1 MVIYIICSWQPQSIR
16 YTIQYY
22 ENDAPGNHLC
32 NVENAVEPQQTHTNA
47 HTHKVNTNLAEF
59 SGFYLFPCSLCLSVH
74 CLEYLIAWWTVSS
87 SFCDDLRSFD
97 RPHFIV
103 TTAHIIKC
111 FEHFSNQSPVSVC
124 GIISSWQFPF
134 WRIWFHQIK
143 GCRCRGEHGRGCH
156 QLFVHYIQTH
166 WDTQYGMCHFVRI
179 AALKFIWKFMELLA
193 NESHFT
199 LDLLTEHLRPNAYQ
213 VTMIRAKIQLHSIGI
228 H

>member
-1 MVIYIICSWQPQSIR
+1 MHPGIIYVMWKMR
-16 YTIQYY
+16 L
-22 ENDAPGNHLC
+22 NH
-32 NVENAVEPQQTHTNA
+32 NKHTQTHTLTKSIPIWQN
-47 HTHKVNTNLAEF
+47 F
-59 SGFYLFPCSLCLSVH
+59 RDFIYFPVRSASVH

-103 TTAHIIKC
+103 TTAHIIKIKC

-166 WDTQYGMCHFVRI
+166 WDAEMVVPFRTDCV
-179 AALKFIWKFMELLA
+179 LKFAWKFMELFA
-193 NESHFT
+193 NVSLFT